1 MRPSLKEMSSGTCGM
16 EYLTQPGAPQLT
28 TGQDK
33 RCTSCPARPMELAPL
48 SLSQS
53 LGENEMDEAVQQI
66 QQLPFFTGSIDLG
79 RLSFSQEVVYDY
91 LLGVLAAD
99 SFSSNPRKVVRLL
112 GAVPFSPDSV
122 TVHVTREHV
131 QAINGLV
138 VSERRSA
145 GARLAPAA
153 PGLGRTCS

>member
-1 MRPSLKEMSSGTCGM
+1 MGPSLKEMSSGTCGM

-66 QQLPFFTGSIDLG
+66 QQLPFLHRIDRPRQALLQPGSRL
-79 RLSFSQEVVYDY
+79 RLSARRPGGGLLLQQSQE
-91 LLGVLAAD
+91 GRATA
-99 SFSSNPRKVVRLL
+99 RR
-112 GAVPFSPDSV
+112 GAV
-122 TVHVTREHV
+122 
-131 QAINGLV
+131 Q
-138 VSERRSA
+138 
-145 GARLAPAA
+145 
-153 PGLGRTCS
+153 PGLGDGARHPRARSGDKRAGGLGTKVCWRAASSSSAGPRENL